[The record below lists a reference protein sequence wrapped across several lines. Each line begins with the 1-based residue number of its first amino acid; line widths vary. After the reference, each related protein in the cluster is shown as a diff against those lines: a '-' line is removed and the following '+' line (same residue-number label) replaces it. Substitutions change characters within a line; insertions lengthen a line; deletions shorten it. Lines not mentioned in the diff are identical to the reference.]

1 MNHPLRPSAA
11 PSRGRHR
18 RTGEAGSAVSAWF
31 LVLCAASLAAADEPL
46 RANPFND
53 PFERA
58 TSATAACPVPRGPA
72 YSESQMRAEAH
83 SRIERG
89 TTCWLSGLCSE
100 PNAYRY
106 DARVA
111 QGVVAALRGDAELD
125 RAASIW
131 VIVQRRIVYL
141 QGCVASPQQARRAE
155 AIAAAVPE
163 VERVIPSLSAPGEA
177 PLYPLQS
184 DTAR

>member
-1 MNHPLRPSAA
+1 MTPLSAVVGSQFVGSCCTTLMFA
-11 PSRGRHR
+11 QLFAALRNPSRRPI
-18 RTGEAGSAVSAWF
+18 ALASVSA
-31 LVLCAASLAAADEPL
+31 P
-46 RANPFND
+46 
-53 PFERA
+53 
-58 TSATAACPVPRGPA
+58 T
-72 YSESQMRAEAH
+72 M
-83 SRIERG
+83 SR
-89 TTCWLSGLCSE
+89 TFSGLCSE

>member
-1 MNHPLRPSAA
+1 MK
-11 PSRGRHR
+11 
-18 RTGEAGSAVSAWF
+18 RTLPIAMCMATA
-31 LVLCAASLAAADEPL
+31 LAAADEPL

-58 TSATAACPVPRGPA
+58 TNAVAECPVPRGPA

-106 DARVA
+106 DARIA
-111 QGVVAALRGDAELD
+111 QGVVAALRGDAEL
-125 RAASIW
+125 ATSSMW

-141 QGCVASPQQARRAE
+141 QGCVENSAQAARAE
-155 AIAAAVPE
+155 AIAAGAPE
-163 VERVIPSLSAPGEA
+163 VERVIPSLSAPGEK
-177 PLYPLQS
+177 PLYPV
-184 DTAR
+184 AEH